1 MVQHRL
7 HQKAWRKKQNFTGK
21 AHSSAAEASCGE
33 KKTQKTGEKT
43 KPVFKRLF
51 QATLGTKAR
60 KYPRTLKKKAAK
72 ESVAATKPAKRLRSK
87 TTPAHLKKLK
97 FHQGLKRLKSKKHL
111 QATSEAGEF
120 IFTSSSS
127 RVVATS
133 SLKAAEGE
141 KPASPKV
148 TQKNLPQKRL
158 SSYQAKNLLHSL
170 QKLKVG
176 LLPPALAG
184 CMKQRQLKLLF
195 GAQKARARLG

>member
-1 MVQHRL
+1 MLQQQSPQRGSEV
-7 HQKAWRKKQNFTGK
+7 
-21 AHSSAAEASCGE
+21 
-33 KKTQKTGEKT
+33 
-43 KPVFKRLF
+43 KPHL
-51 QATLGTKAR
+51 
-60 KYPRTLKKKAAK
+60 P
-72 ESVAATKPAKRLRSK
+72 
-87 TTPAHLKKLK
+87 HLKNLK